1 MTSAFSEQRRRR
13 RVPCSIDHSRL
24 ASSRCAGA
32 RSTTITSAA
41 SRLFLVLLRGTLG
54 LSCASE
60 LLGPVLALFPLLSA
74 GLLDLGGVA
83 PGQVG
88 SGARISSWPRRCR
101 RSGET
106 RGFAAT
112 VLRPHAEDVDLVF
125 VGFVNFGELRAQVI
139 LGHVRAVGV
148 QDVNDHLL
156 AREKSVGDEL
166 AGSDGN
172 WRVGHSCG
180 VDLSMRETLAIEEE

>member
-83 PGQVG
+83 DPDKSVVG
-88 SGARISSWPRRCR
+88 LEFLHGLDAVVDQ
-101 RSGET
+101 GET
-106 RGFAAT
+106 R
-112 VLRPHAEDVDLVF
+112 
-125 VGFVNFGELRAQVI
+125 GFVNFGELRAQVI

-166 AGSDGN
+166 AGTDGN

>member
-1 MTSAFSEQRRRR
+1 M
-13 RVPCSIDHSRL
+13 PCSIDHSRL

-83 PGQVG
+83 DPDKSVVG
-88 SGARISSWPRRCR
+88 LEFLHGLDAVVDQ
-101 RSGET
+101 GET

-148 QDVNDHLL
+148 QDVTI
-156 AREKSVGDEL
+156 
-166 AGSDGN
+166 
-172 WRVGHSCG
+172 G
-180 VDLSMRETLAIEEE
+180 VDQGQQSSSSLKGFSSHSGECSFKR